1 MLHDLL
7 VEIKL
12 DKFTCYRCLETSAIE
27 AACSEID
34 AAQLQTI
41 LQKYAAADDVQ
52 AQQYLHGTEQNI
64 KLLTDM
70 AAAVGAPETAADVF
84 NQIRDKE
91 PLYYRCLVEVFKA
104 WYKKTGPF
112 PSPAATFSEFQLDS
126 PCVGKTFK
134 EWHKQVQ
141 QGTAAPAPADAE
153 APANADKPAD
163 ANADKPAD
171 APADAPA
178 PATPPAP

>member
-12 DKFTCYRCLETSAIE
+12 DKFTCYRCLETSDIE

-34 AAQLQTI
+34 AAQ
-41 LQKYAAADDVQ
+41 
-52 AQQYLHGTEQNI
+52 
-64 KLLTDM
+64 
-70 AAAVGAPETAADVF
+70 
-84 NQIRDKE
+84 

-134 EWHKQVQ
+134 DWHKQVQ
-141 QGTAAPAPADAE
+141 QGTAAAAPADADK
-153 APANADKPAD
+153 PADADAPAD
-163 ANADKPAD
+163 ANADKPADAD